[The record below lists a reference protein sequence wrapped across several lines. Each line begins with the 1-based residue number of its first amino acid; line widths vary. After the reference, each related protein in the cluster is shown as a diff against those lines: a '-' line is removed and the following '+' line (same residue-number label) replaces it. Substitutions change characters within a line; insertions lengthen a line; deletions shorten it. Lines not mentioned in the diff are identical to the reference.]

1 MRSRLS
7 SLWLVAGLVTATLVG
22 PIAES
27 FAQPVVRDHR
37 GARGKRRP
45 PVQTPV
51 DTGPP
56 RQAPPSPRAERP
68 LELGG
73 FYGNAARA
81 WWLIDI
87 ARLEQELMRGKM
99 DTTSVPD
106 GLPAAREQVLRLV
119 DQVEARFGGPDHKL
133 VLGGFS
139 QGAMTALDVALHR
152 AKKPAGL
159 ILWSGT
165 IVAESDWAAR
175 YASLKGVRVMQS
187 HGRHDPLLPFSVAEA
202 LRDKLVAAGATVD
215 FQPFL
220 GGHEIPRPTLVAAN
234 TIIEG

>member
-1 MRSRLS
+1 MQTLE
-7 SLWLVAGLVTATLVG
+7 LAGLTARVVG
-22 PIAES
+22 PAD
-27 FAQPVVRDHR
+27 ATTTVVLMHGF
-37 GARGKRRP
+37 GAPGDDLVPLADVLSRRARYVFP
-45 PVQTPV
+45 
-51 DTGPP
+51 
-56 RQAPPSPRAERP
+56 AAP

-73 FYGNAARA
+73 FYGNTARA

-87 ARLEQELMRGKM
+87 ARLEQELTRGKM

-152 AKKPAGL
+152 EKKPAGL

-165 IVAESDWAAR
+165 IVAESDWASR
-175 YASLKGVRVMQS
+175 YAGLAGVRVMQS
-187 HGRHDPLLPFSVAEA
+187 HGRHDPLLPYPVAEA

-215 FQPFL
+215 WQPFL

-234 TIIEG
+234 AIIDS

>member
-1 MRSRLS
+1 MQTLE
-7 SLWLVAGLVTATLVG
+7 LAGLTARVVG
-22 PIAES
+22 PAD
-27 FAQPVVRDHR
+27 ATTTVVLMHGF
-37 GARGKRRP
+37 GAPGDDLVPLADVLSRRARYVFP
-45 PVQTPV
+45 
-51 DTGPP
+51 
-56 RQAPPSPRAERP
+56 AAP